1 VCANNISACTQQT
14 HTYAH
19 RQGQQVHEAQCRD
32 KPINDTNIKLLS
44 VVRGA
49 PAGAHRARSSSC
61 AELIVR
67 GAPAG
72 TTHPSLFASLSL
84 SLSLHHSVF
93 FSHSSYFETLPRT
106 LHRSLCACKCF
117 HSHLTK
123 SEAHRDS
130 HIETPL
136 THRPASTHPP
146 LPSPSTHRGV
156 VGSRT
161 RHSTRRT

>member
-84 SLSLHHSVF
+84 SLS
-93 FSHSSYFETLPRT
+93 T
-106 LHRSLCACKCF
+106 SLCLF
-117 HSHLTK
+117 LSLVVLRDSPSHTPSLTVCMQMF
-123 SEAHRDS
+123 SQPPHEVRSTSGLTHRDS
-130 HIETPL
+130 TYSPPCVNTSALTISINTPGCGGK
-136 THRPASTHPP
+136 PNST
-146 LPSPSTHRGV
+146 
-156 VGSRT
+156 
-161 RHSTRRT
+161 